1 MPGFEVIGNEELNE
15 ITQIFDNGGVLFR
28 QGFDKIRNNCFKVKE
43 FEAAFS
49 KEKSVKYSLAV
60 SSGTA
65 ALRVAL
71 AAIDIKEEDEV
82 ITQAFT
88 FVATVEAIVEA
99 KAKPIFCNIDKTL
112 NMDPNKL
119 EMLINEKTKA
129 VILVHMLGVPARI
142 EEIKEICDKRNIHL
156 IEDTAWGCGG
166 SLNDKKLGT
175 FGSVGTYS
183 FDFAKTMTTGEGGM
197 LVFNEKNIYE
207 KASAWHDHGHQ
218 NNPSFQRWE
227 DTRETSG
234 FNFRM
239 TELQGAVGI
248 AQLKKLKKVI
258 EMQRANKQ
266 TIVNELKGI
275 ENLEFRE
282 SPKGSYET
290 ADALIFFTKNN
301 ATAIKCRDYLVE
313 NGMNTKIL
321 PEAYTWHFAA
331 TWDHIKE
338 IKDANPNFKEDLQPS
353 HDLLS
358 RAVSIPI
365 FIKMEANYEK
375 KIKHIISKAIN

>member
-166 SLNDKKLGT
+166 SLNDKKLVHT
-175 FGSVGTYS
+175 
-183 FDFAKTMTTGEGGM
+183 
-197 LVFNEKNIYE
+197 
-207 KASAWHDHGHQ
+207 
-218 NNPSFQRWE
+218 
-227 DTRETSG
+227 
-234 FNFRM
+234 
-239 TELQGAVGI
+239 
-248 AQLKKLKKVI
+248 
-258 EMQRANKQ
+258 
-266 TIVNELKGI
+266 
-275 ENLEFRE
+275 
-282 SPKGSYET
+282 
-290 ADALIFFTKNN
+290 ALISQK
-301 ATAIKCRDYLVE
+301 
-313 NGMNTKIL
+313 
-321 PEAYTWHFAA
+321 
-331 TWDHIKE
+331 
-338 IKDANPNFKEDLQPS
+338 Q
-353 HDLLS
+353 
-358 RAVSIPI
+358 
-365 FIKMEANYEK
+365 
-375 KIKHIISKAIN
+375 

>member
-1 MPGFEVIGNEELNE
+1 M
-15 ITQIFDNGGVLFR
+15 
-28 QGFDKIRNNCFKVKE
+28 
-43 FEAAFS
+43 
-49 KEKSVKYSLAV
+49 
-60 SSGTA
+60 
-65 ALRVAL
+65 
-71 AAIDIKEEDEV
+71 
-82 ITQAFT
+82 
-88 FVATVEAIVEA
+88 EA

-119 EMLINEKTKA
+119 EKLINEKTKA

-166 SLNDKKLGT
+166 SLNNKKLGT